1 MEMRAYGE
9 EYLTSAQR
17 VMGDMLDYAVYA
29 CNMEADSFFDLFL
42 VSEHSKQFEN
52 GNPTYVTGMTGCELA
67 RKIILES
74 GMRTAESPDEMYLDK
89 SPEYWAG
96 WALAFYQWYTAKRFA
111 MIHSAV
117 SIQQIVMLYP
127 ALHEADPLKFVEV
140 IDERLHQYYTDTS
153 LKRIRKCARLSQSEL
168 SALSGVPLRQ
178 IQQFEQRQ
186 RDINKAQAG
195 TLLRLGKVLGC
206 NIEDLMEL

>member
-1 MEMRAYGE
+1 
-9 EYLTSAQR
+9 
-17 VMGDMLDYAVYA
+17 
-29 CNMEADSFFDLFL
+29 
-42 VSEHSKQFEN
+42 
-52 GNPTYVTGMTGCELA
+52 
-67 RKIILES
+67 
-74 GMRTAESPDEMYLDK
+74 
-89 SPEYWAG
+89 
-96 WALAFYQWYTAKRFA
+96 

-140 IDERLHQYYTDTS
+140 MDERLHQYYTDTS

-195 TLLRLGKVLGC
+195 TLLRLGKVLGR
-206 NIEDLMEL
+206 NMEDLME